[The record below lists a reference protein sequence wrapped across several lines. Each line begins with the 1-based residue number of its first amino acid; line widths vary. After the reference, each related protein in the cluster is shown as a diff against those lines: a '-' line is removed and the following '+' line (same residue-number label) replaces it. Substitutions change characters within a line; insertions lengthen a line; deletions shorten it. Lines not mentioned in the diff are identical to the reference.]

1 MSKSNDGWLAKA
13 AASGVV
19 KAIAYHAATA
29 ALPFVLAALTLII
42 GRLGDGASWMWALMA
57 ASLTFGGTSAG
68 VFYVFELVGRRA
80 IEGKLACVSPR
91 IAVDIKS
98 GEPSLGINLQSLAD
112 VPIEFEVKQIRTEVA
127 GSYSASKPFDLAT
140 FVIPPRGVGFFNDYG
155 IKVVLQGGVSEVKE
169 ASVRAVVLYGRPG
182 SRKYSLDIRRQVHLR
197 YNGEGNIEA
206 VSWNEAV

>member
-13 AASGVV
+13 AASGIV
-19 KAIAYHAATA
+19 KAITYHVATA
-29 ALPFVLAALTLII
+29 ALPFVLAALTLIV
-42 GRLGDGASWMWALMA
+42 GRLSDGASWMWALMA

-68 VFYVFELVGRRA
+68 VFFIFELVGKRA

-127 GSYSASKPFDLAT
+127 GIYSASKPFDLAT
-140 FVIPPRGVGFFNDYG
+140 FLIPPRGVGFFSDYG
-155 IKVVLQGGVSEVKE
+155 IKVVLQGGVSEVKG
-169 ASVRAVVLYGRPG
+169 ASVSAVVLYGSSG
-182 SRKYSLDIRRQVHLR
+182 NRKFSLDIKRKVHLR
-197 YNGEGNIEA
+197 YNAEGNIEA
-206 VSWNEAV
+206 VSWNEAI